1 MGDDTDDQG
10 TPDVEITG
18 EHRSAALA
26 SQASSSKGS
35 KSSNSSSNKGGRPPD
50 PVRQHFEA
58 TGPVDAK
65 KRRPPVQCKHC
76 KEAFTASQA
85 ETATLRQHIL
95 FKCKQTPSEVRQQLQ
110 SHMAKQVAP
119 DAAAASA
126 AAVAAGVQRKKQK
139 QLLIGHYA
147 AGSVENQLYP
157 EQIKQAEQHL
167 LRSIV
172 CNNLSFRVSRC
183 FEHSRVVWPG
193 CLRLHRLRKWTA
205 NACKHQPSGACLQL
219 HI

>member
-35 KSSNSSSNKGGRPPD
+35 KSSNSSNSSSNSSSNKGGRPPD

-95 FKCKQTPSEVRQQLQ
+95 FKCKQAPSEVRQQLQ
-110 SHMAKQVAP
+110 SRMAKQVAP

-139 QLLIGHYA
+139 QLLVGHYG
-147 AGSVENQLYP
+147 AGSV
-157 EQIKQAEQHL
+157 
-167 LRSIV
+167 
-172 CNNLSFRVSRC
+172 
-183 FEHSRVVWPG
+183 
-193 CLRLHRLRKWTA
+193 
-205 NACKHQPSGACLQL
+205 
-219 HI
+219 